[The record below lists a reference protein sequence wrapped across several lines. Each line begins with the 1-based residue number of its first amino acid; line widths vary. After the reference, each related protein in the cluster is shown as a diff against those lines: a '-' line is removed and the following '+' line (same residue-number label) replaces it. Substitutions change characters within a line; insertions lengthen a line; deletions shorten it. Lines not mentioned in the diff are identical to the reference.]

1 MVYLSYDTLYILV
14 DCTQTGV
21 NVVPL
26 LIHFKLLHGNDS
38 VLILSLMV
46 CNILPATKQVL
57 VYAFEEMNPR
67 DWRAVRQLN
76 FEQNYSPRGILPG
89 FCTHLK
95 MIQKGEN
102 LPSLII
108 KVYVGNHLVP
118 MVTFP
123 RNYEIGSSKV
133 WEQEQIGCYRIHEC

>member
-1 MVYLSYDTLYILV
+1 
-14 DCTQTGV
+14 
-21 NVVPL
+21 
-26 LIHFKLLHGNDS
+26 
-38 VLILSLMV
+38 MV
-46 CNILPATKQVL
+46 CNIVPGTKQVL

-76 FEQNYSPRGILPG
+76 FEQNQSPRGILPG

-108 KVYVGNHLVP
+108 KVYVGNHLDP

-123 RNYEIGSSKV
+123 RNYEIGTSKV